1 MQFDREI
8 IFLSERNPRDPL
20 CRFYFDTL
28 ATQLASGGEIVKS
41 IAPTEDLAALL
52 DPSKKSIIN
61 FFYKDAD
68 SIDAIKR
75 LNTKKISS
83 ICFCSDVESYSN
95 YEQAFEVAD
104 IFVCPSPMHQQILQ
118 YVFDLPIYVLREAL
132 DPILK
137 NIAVRKSSNEGI
149 NIVWFGFSESYRRSM
164 VSLEL
169 VIIDALQNNWIN
181 TFTIISSDS
190 IRGSLPR
197 EFKFIE
203 FEVDKFEEQLQAFEF
218 TILSHVPLD
227 LHLNTLIKSPNK
239 ACSAIVSGIIPIC
252 SDTPNYRLLMD
263 ELQLGSYIFNSPS
276 ALLTIL
282 KELSG
287 RITRDDLDSK
297 WRYANELV
305 HKAYSAES
313 QCDEY
318 LRILSKL
325 ASQNNG
331 TRIKNSVR
339 LYAYPDADLKLRFY
353 LRQQLSKLKRKFRI
367 LKL

>member
-1 MQFDREI
+1 
-8 IFLSERNPRDPL
+8 
-20 CRFYFDTL
+20 
-28 ATQLASGGEIVKS
+28 
-41 IAPTEDLAALL
+41 
-52 DPSKKSIIN
+52 
-61 FFYKDAD
+61 
-68 SIDAIKR
+68 
-75 LNTKKISS
+75 
-83 ICFCSDVESYSN
+83 
-95 YEQAFEVAD
+95 
-104 IFVCPSPMHQQILQ
+104 MHQKIFQ
-118 YVFDLPIYVLREAL
+118 YVFDLPIYVLIEAL

-137 NIAVRKSSNEGI
+137 NVAVRKLSHENI
-149 NIVWFGFSESYRRSM
+149 NLVWFGFSESYQRSM
-164 VSLEL
+164 LSLES
-169 VIIDALQNNWIN
+169 VIVDALQNDWIN
-181 TFTIISSDS
+181 TFTIMSSDS

-203 FEVDKFEEQLQAFEF
+203 FEVDKLEGQLQAFQF

-276 ALLTIL
+276 TLLKIL

-287 RITRDDLDSK
+287 RIARDDLDSK

-318 LRILSKL
+318 LRILTEL

-339 LYAYPDADLKLRFY
+339 LYASPDTDIKLRFY
-353 LRQQLSKLKRKFRI
+353 LRQQLGKLKRKFRI